1 MASAAPSLRAVMR
14 GSTASDMPCLLRSPI
29 RTDSACGPR
38 RNGHGSHRA
47 QDNCHALARRVS
59 GPSRHVRLGYKLGSD
74 ESALRGPSAF
84 FRSAQGL
91 IVAMDPLM
99 PWSPLPVTEPLEHC
113 LQLVQVESLSAPFEV

>member
-1 MASAAPSLRAVMR
+1 MTSAAPSLRAVMPA
-14 GSTASDMPCLLRSPI
+14 STASDMPCLLAAKSARIQRVS
-29 RTDSACGPR
+29 RAATDTVIA
-38 RNGHGSHRA
+38 
-47 QDNCHALARRVS
+47 ARRTTVTRS
-59 GPSRHVRLGYKLGSD
+59 RDGCPAPWRHVRVGYKLGSD